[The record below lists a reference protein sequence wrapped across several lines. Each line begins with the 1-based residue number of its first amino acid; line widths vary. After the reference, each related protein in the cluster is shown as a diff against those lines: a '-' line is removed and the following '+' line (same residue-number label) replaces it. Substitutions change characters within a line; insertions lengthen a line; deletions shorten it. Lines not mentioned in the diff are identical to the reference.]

1 MGQCS
6 GMSLERTRSLGLP
19 AQAGWSGLPTFQTR
33 MLSRKIVTWW
43 CAFRAGLPEMSESVS
58 PSLVVVVA
66 GVPDDQVDPRLQ
78 RDRQRRARRRQS
90 VTSGTT

>member
-1 MGQCS
+1 
-6 GMSLERTRSLGLP
+6 
-19 AQAGWSGLPTFQTR
+19 

-58 PSLVVVVA
+58 PSLVVVVVVVD
-66 GVPDDQVDPRLQ
+66 VPDDQVDPRLQ

>member
-1 MGQCS
+1 
-6 GMSLERTRSLGLP
+6 
-19 AQAGWSGLPTFQTR
+19 

-43 CAFRAGLPEMSESVS
+43 CAFRARLPEMSESVS
-58 PSLVVVVA
+58 PSLVVVVVVVA
-66 GVPDDQVDPRLQ
+66 AADVPDDQVDPRLQ

>member
-1 MGQCS
+1 
-6 GMSLERTRSLGLP
+6 
-19 AQAGWSGLPTFQTR
+19 

-43 CAFRAGLPEMSESVS
+43 CAFRARLPEMSESVS

-66 GVPDDQVDPRLQ
+66 AADVPDDQVDPRLQ

>member
-1 MGQCS
+1 
-6 GMSLERTRSLGLP
+6 
-19 AQAGWSGLPTFQTR
+19 

-43 CAFRAGLPEMSESVS
+43 CAFRARLPEMSESVS
-58 PSLVVVVA
+58 PSLVVVVVA
-66 GVPDDQVDPRLQ
+66 AADVPDDQVDPRLQ